1 LAAPREYE
9 IVLMLDPQQD
19 APARDALAQQARGQ
33 IEAAGSLKGENT
45 WGLRKMAYE
54 INRRTEADYRWF
66 RFEAPTELLETL
78 DHELKIADGVLRF
91 RIFKVDPNTP
101 SIVPPAVAAPG
112 PRERTGGP
120 GDRGERGD
128 RGPREDRSG
137 EREDRSPEPA
147 AAESAGA
154 AE

>member
-9 IVLMLDPQQD
+9 LVLMLDPQLD

-33 IEAAGSLKGENT
+33 IEGAGTLKQENT

-54 INRRTEADYRWF
+54 INRRTEADYRWY
-66 RFEAPTELLETL
+66 RFEAPSELLDTL
-78 DHELKIADGVLRF
+78 DHNLKIADGVLRF

-112 PRERTGGP
+112 PRERTDGP
-120 GDRGERGD
+120 RD
-128 RGPREDRSG
+128 RGPRDDRDS
-137 EREDRSPEPA
+137 REDREPA
-147 AAESAGA
+147 AAAEPAG
-154 AE
+154 E